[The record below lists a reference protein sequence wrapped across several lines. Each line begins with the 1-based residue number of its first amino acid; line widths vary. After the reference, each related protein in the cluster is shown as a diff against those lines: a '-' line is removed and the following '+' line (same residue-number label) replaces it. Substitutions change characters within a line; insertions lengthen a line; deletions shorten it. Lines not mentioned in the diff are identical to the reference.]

1 MAELNELG
9 RPVFVIVNV
18 DLRTSTALTAA
29 IEKHYRADFDVET
42 SSWQQ
47 GAALLRGLHQQGRA
61 VALII
66 TDLWPDAEVGM
77 ELVTEAR
84 RSHPHA
90 RRALL
95 VGAQDI
101 RANDALQR
109 AMTLGHVDGWLL
121 RPWEPADQLLFPAIA
136 QFLEEWY
143 EEVVPSPPQAAAV
156 QVVAKPHSARWD
168 ESRDLLVR
176 NDIPHRLIPVGSVE
190 ATRLL
195 ERVGHPR
202 SRLPVAV
209 LVNGQVLVDPTN
221 MEVAEELGIKTRP
234 DPGTYDVAVVGG
246 GPGGLSAAMYA
257 ASEGLRT
264 AIVER
269 EAFGGQAGTT
279 SRIRN
284 YLGFPRG
291 VSGVHL
297 ARYARQQTVLFG
309 GDLIYGEAVELRSQD
324 GRHELVLRDGS
335 SLHARAVIIAT
346 GVTYR
351 RLQVPTVERLVG
363 AGVFYGTG
371 LTEAPAL
378 AGESVVVVGGGNSA
392 GQAVAHLARFARLV
406 TLVVRRD
413 SLEASMSDYLIRQ
426 LRELDNVEVLLKAQ
440 VVDAAGSA
448 RLKAVWLQCEGGERQ
463 QHEAAALFVLIGTE
477 PRTKWLASR
486 GIVDET
492 GYVVTG
498 GDLLTA
504 VRRPPPV
511 REPLGLETSVS
522 GVFAVG
528 DVRAG
533 SVKRVASA
541 VGEGSVVVA
550 AVHEYLRQHNSRAD
564 WSRRTGQLASLP

>member
-1 MAELNELG
+1 
-9 RPVFVIVNV
+9 
-18 DLRTSTALTAA
+18 
-29 IEKHYRADFDVET
+29 
-42 SSWQQ
+42 
-47 GAALLRGLHQQGRA
+47 
-61 VALII
+61 
-66 TDLWPDAEVGM
+66 
-77 ELVTEAR
+77 
-84 RSHPHA
+84 
-90 RRALL
+90 
-95 VGAQDI
+95 
-101 RANDALQR
+101 
-109 AMTLGHVDGWLL
+109 MTLGHVDGWLL
-121 RPWEPADQLLFPAIA
+121 QPWEPADQLLFPAIA
-136 QFLEEWY
+136 QFVEEWY

-176 NDIPHRLIPVGSVE
+176 NDIPHRLIAGESAE
-190 ATRLL
+190 AKRLL
-195 ERVGHPR
+195 EQVGHSR

-209 LVNGQVLVDPTN
+209 LVNGHVLVDPTN

-309 GDLIYGEAVELRSQD
+309 GDLIYGEAVELRSEDEQ
-324 GRHELVLRDGS
+324 HELVLRDGV
-335 SLHARAVIIAT
+335 SLTARAVIIAT

-351 RLQVPTVERLVG
+351 RLEVPTVERLVG

-413 SLEASMSDYLIRQ
+413 SLEASMSDYLIQQ
-426 LRELDNVEVLLKAQ
+426 LRELDNVQVLLQAQ
-440 VVDAAGSA
+440 VVEAVGSA
-448 RLKAVWLQCEGGERQ
+448 RLEAVWLQRGSGERQ
-463 QHEAAALFVLIGTE
+463 EQEATALFVLIGTE
-477 PRTKWLASR
+477 PRTNWLASR
-486 GIVDET
+486 GIVDENCYVPT
-492 GYVVTG
+492 GRDAIANARG
-498 GDLLTA
+498 SQL
-504 VRRPPPV
+504 P
-511 REPLGLETSVS
+511 REPLGFETSVP

-541 VGEGSVVVA
+541 VGEGSVVVTA
-550 AVHEYLRQHNSRAD
+550 IHQYLRQHSSKAPS
-564 WSRRTGQLASLP
+564 SRRTSQVAALP